1 MPREQMESSVEGL
14 KPGWSEILPQ
24 IGGVL
29 KSMGFDPVLTSAAR
43 TREHQMRINPSAPNS
58 YHVIQGGG
66 GDAIIDSRARATG
79 FGLLQI
85 DGQAPSA
92 KTGDDS
98 QTQPSQTR
106 QDFDLNTQG
115 GVTQKLL
122 EKFVNE
128 RFSKAVKE
136 KDINA
141 VNFFEPMLDDKDKF
155 QNTTEN
161 REAVISRYEEQ
172 SVTPKTE
179 REQKQKVGNAI
190 IQLANQNGSSQKIQE
205 WQIHF
210 DRRPKHR
217 GVSCS
222 G

>member
-1 MPREQMESSVEGL
+1 MGGAGGVANALSDTNSSDKNTGKPRGGNIFGTENYDMPREQMESSVEGL

-58 YHVIQGGG
+58 YHVIQDG
-66 GDAIIDSRARATG
+66 GDAIIDSRARAAS

-106 QDFDLNTQG
+106 QDFDLNTQD
-115 GVTQKLL
+115 LL
-122 EKFVNE
+122 TKDFPKP
-128 RFSKAVKE
+128 SKK
-136 KDINA
+136 K
-141 VNFFEPMLDDKDKF
+141 
-155 QNTTEN
+155 
-161 REAVISRYEEQ
+161 IS
-172 SVTPKTE
+172 TP
-179 REQKQKVGNAI
+179 
-190 IQLANQNGSSQKIQE
+190 
-205 WQIHF
+205 
-210 DRRPKHR
+210 
-217 GVSCS
+217 
-222 G
+222 